1 MKKII
6 FFSVGRSDYGIM
18 RNIILA
24 ANNDKKIKSSLII
37 TGSHLSKF
45 FGETIS
51 EIKKDKIKDIHKI
64 KINYI
69 LKKNDQ
75 TNIQI
80 SFLIRETEK
89 ILKKIN
95 PDYVVVLGDRYEM
108 LAMSIAAFNNNIK
121 IIHFCGGS
129 ETLGAKDDQYRKCI
143 GILASY
149 HFVETTFHKKKLIDS
164 GIKKNS
170 IFLSGAPALENLTKI
185 KFLSKKNLFKNHN
198 IKQPLDIKTIVATFH
213 AETKISL
220 KRNIKN
226 IKLLIK
232 FLINLKDTIIIFTYP
247 NADYGYNEIIKIIDK
262 VKEKNFYKFKSL
274 GIKNYFNFLK
284 IADILIGNSSSNI
297 IESRSFNLPVINL
310 GNRQKGRF
318 QNLNVMN
325 CEFDLNLMKKKYL
338 SINRKKF
345 KNRFLSKKNIYGLRI
360 SSKKI
365 IKIINNNFN
374 F

>member
-1 MKKII
+1 MKKIT
-6 FFSVGRSDYGIM
+6 FFSAGRSDYGIM

-24 ANNDKKIKSSLII
+24 ANKDKKIRSSLII
-37 TGSHLSKF
+37 TGSHLSKI
-45 FGETIS
+45 FGKTIN
-51 EIKKDKIKDIHKI
+51 EISKDKIKNIYKI
-64 KINYI
+64 KLNYI
-69 LKKNDQ
+69 LNKNDQ

-80 SFLIRETEK
+80 SYLIKETEK
-89 ILKKIN
+89 ILKKIE
-95 PDYVVVLGDRYEM
+95 PDYVIVLGDRYEM
-108 LAMSIAAFNNNIK
+108 FAMSIAAFNNNIK

-143 GILASY
+143 SILASY
-149 HFVETTFHKKKLIDS
+149 HFVETSFHKKKLIDN

-170 IFLSGAPALENLTKI
+170 IFLSGAPALENLAKI
-185 KFLSKKNLFKNHN
+185 KFLNKKKLFENFN
-198 IKQPLDIKTIVATFH
+198 IKEPLGSKTIVATFH
-213 AETKISL
+213 PETKISL
-220 KRNIKN
+220 RNNIKN
-226 IKLLIK
+226 LEILFK
-232 FLINLKDTIIIFTYP
+232 FLANLKDAIIIFTYP

-262 VKEKNFYKFKSL
+262 VKKKNFYKFKSL

-284 IADILIGNSSSNI
+284 IADMLIGNSSSGI
-297 IESRSFNLPVINL
+297 IESKSFNLPVINL

-325 CEFDLNLMKKKYL
+325 CIFDLNLIKKKYL

-345 KNRFLSKKNIYGLRI
+345 KEYFLTKKNIYELKI